1 MNEIDVVGIGRA
13 PLDILYLVDHFPI
26 GDDLIRVQDASIQ
39 GGGPV
44 PNALCA
50 LARLGVSTAI
60 IDTVGSDWQG
70 ENIRK
75 YLDTEKVDTRFL
87 KTATGKRSTVSTIL
101 VHKSSAKRAI
111 INYRGDTDE
120 IELSKAEL
128 GLLSNT
134 KILHISS
141 SYNSAV
147 LQAAKL
153 VKSSGG
159 KVSFDGGDGLFKEE
173 DRSVISFTDYC
184 ITAIGYAQNY
194 THQNSIP
201 KMLDAFLSEGVI
213 VAGITCGSDGSWFKQ
228 ANCEAFH
235 TSAFIMPEV
244 VDTTGC
250 GDVFH
255 GVFLYGMLMNFPVE
269 KAALYASAA
278 GAIVSTRLGGRTSA
292 PTLTEIVELV
302 DKN

>member
-128 GLLSNT
+128 GLLKQYQN
-134 KILHISS
+134 
-141 SYNSAV
+141 
-147 LQAAKL
+147 
-153 VKSSGG
+153 
-159 KVSFDGGDGLFKEE
+159 
-173 DRSVISFTDYC
+173 
-184 ITAIGYAQNY
+184 ITHFEQ
-194 THQNSIP
+194 
-201 KMLDAFLSEGVI
+201 L
-213 VAGITCGSDGSWFKQ
+213 
-228 ANCEAFH
+228 
-235 TSAFIMPEV
+235 
-244 VDTTGC
+244 
-250 GDVFH
+250 
-255 GVFLYGMLMNFPVE
+255 
-269 KAALYASAA
+269 
-278 GAIVSTRLGGRTSA
+278 
-292 PTLTEIVELV
+292 
-302 DKN
+302 